1 MPKRQGEPQPAVSF
15 FADSVR
21 RAMAQQLPVGE
32 LFACAAKL
40 KLLQQKQQIVELYK
54 AWIAHNPNDP
64 LLYAVY
70 FNYGVSLNE
79 NDDRFGA
86 VNALREC
93 IRLKSD
99 FYPPY
104 INLGRVLEDMGQTG
118 PAVEQWLNL
127 VNGLPTVNGA
137 SVAHKIGA
145 LRQIGRVLE
154 TSFKDAAA
162 EDALKQCLELNADQ
176 DEVVQH
182 WLALRQRQFL

>member
-1 MPKRQGEPQPAVSF
+1 MDNQADTSSWSSRGNSQPSSRTLDGQTMPKRQGEPQPAVSF

-32 LFACAAKL
+32 LFTCAAKL
-40 KLLQQKQQIVELYK
+40 KLLLQKQQIVELYK

-104 INLGRVLEDMGQTG
+104 
-118 PAVEQWLNL
+118 
-127 VNGLPTVNGA
+127 
-137 SVAHKIGA
+137 
-145 LRQIGRVLE
+145 
-154 TSFKDAAA
+154 
-162 EDALKQCLELNADQ
+162 
-176 DEVVQH
+176 
-182 WLALRQRQFL
+182 